1 MTWVM
6 LSMRKMQLKQ
16 EVADLQFEDVRI
28 SQQIQDLANYTSN
41 IADGTITFSE
51 MASCP
56 SSLFG
61 TQLDFMANSAQ
72 AAYQSATVKTNA
84 YIQQLAQTN
93 GATGNQYGYAMGT
106 TDGVNYDAT
115 TIFNEIYKEEMKEYS
130 KQMQEY
136 VNEYEKELEAEQTR
150 IETELQAKEAE
161 LRAYEQ
167 TISQNIQ
174 DSAIKLA

>member
-16 EVADLQFEDVRI
+16 EVSDLQFEDVKI
-28 SQQIQDLANYTSN
+28 SQQVEDLAQYASN

-61 TQLDFMANSAQ
+61 TQLDFMSNAAQ
-72 AAYQSATVKTNA
+72 AAYQSATTKTNA
-84 YIQQLAQTN
+84 YIQQLSQTN
-93 GATGNQYGYAMGT
+93 SITGNQYGYAMGT
-106 TDGVNYDAT
+106 LDGTSYDAT
-115 TIFNEIYKEEMKEYS
+115 TIFNEIYKEELQQYS
-130 KQMQEY
+130 EQLQEY
-136 VNEYEKELEAEQTR
+136 VNEYEKELEAERERVETQLQT
-150 IETELQAKEAE
+150 KEAE
-161 LRAYEQ
+161 LQSYEQ
-167 TISQNIQ
+167 AISQNIQ